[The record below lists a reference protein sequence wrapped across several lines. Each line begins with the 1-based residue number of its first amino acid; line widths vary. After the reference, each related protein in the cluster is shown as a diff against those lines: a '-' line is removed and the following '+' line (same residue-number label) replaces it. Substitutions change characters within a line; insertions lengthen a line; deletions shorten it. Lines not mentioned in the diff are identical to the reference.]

1 MDEQKYNELRRKVLA
16 TMNSHH
22 KKRPPKTPRHC
33 RRSSDPEYLIPS
45 LFAKS
50 VMSLQSDELKEIED
64 MVAKRSPDAS
74 PNASPGA
81 SPQGSPGA
89 SPSASPTYKSKTL
102 PKNIVIPSPPSPPPD
117 DISPIL
123 RRQHRR
129 MKTLTD
135 EVANCLGTHVVV
147 HEK

>member
-16 TMNSHH
+16 TMNNHR

-33 RRSSDPEYLIPS
+33 RRSSDPEHLIPS

-50 VMSLQSDELKEIED
+50 VMSLQHDELKEIED
-64 MVAKRSPDAS
+64 LVAKH
-74 PNASPGA
+74 
-81 SPQGSPGA
+81 
-89 SPSASPTYKSKTL
+89 SPSASPDPSPNVSPEASPTFKSKTL
-102 PKNIVIPSPPSPPPD
+102 PKELIIRRAPSPPSPSPD

-123 RRQHRR
+123 RKQHRR

-135 EVANCLGTHVVV
+135 EVVNCLGTHIVV